1 MALQALSP
9 EEPPRGSSAL
19 AELRHALA
27 RSAPRA
33 VPEDLIPS
41 GVAALDA
48 ALCGG
53 LPAGR
58 IVELCGSAGRMTLA
72 LSLVA
77 SALGRGA
84 CAFLDA
90 VDGLD
95 VDVAE
100 QVGVDLSRLLWARVG
115 SAEDALRGADLLLR
129 AGGFAL
135 LVLYLCGARPPR
147 LGPGTWPRLVQRAQ
161 HEGTAL
167 LVVSDEPVSGSAAC
181 ATLRCER
188 TRGRWM
194 PAPGGRWLLRGQE
207 TTLSV
212 LRSRLGPPPP
222 PAPLVFER

>member
-1 MALQALSP
+1 MVLQALSP
-9 EEPPRGSSAL
+9 EEPPRGLSAL
-19 AELRHALA
+19 AELRQALA
-27 RSAPRA
+27 SSSPRA
-33 VPEDLIPS
+33 APADCIAS
-41 GVAALDA
+41 GVEPLDA

-58 IVELCGSAGRMTLA
+58 LVELCGSAGRMTLA

-95 VDVAE
+95 VEVAE
-100 QVGVDLSRLLWARVG
+100 HVGVDLARLLWARVG
-115 SAEDALRGADLLLR
+115 TAEDALRGADLLLR

-161 HEGTAL
+161 QEGTAL
-167 LVVSDEPVSGSAAC
+167 LVVSDEPISGSAAC
-181 ATLRCER
+181 ATLRCEGL
-188 TRGRWM
+188 RGRWL

-207 TTLSV
+207 ATLSE
-212 LRSRLGPPPP
+212 LRSSLEPPPP
-222 PAPLVFER
+222 TTLVLTR

>member
-33 VPEDLIPS
+33 APEDLIPS
-41 GVAALDA
+41 GVEPLDA

-58 IVELCGSAGRMTLA
+58 IVEICGSAGRMTLA
-72 LSLVA
+72 LSLVVN
-77 SALGRGA
+77 ALERGP
-84 CAFLDA
+84 CAFIDA

-95 VDVAE
+95 VDAAE
-100 QVGVDLSRLLWARVG
+100 LMCVDLSRLLWARVRG
-115 SAEDALRGADLLLR
+115 AEDALRGADLLLR

-135 LVLYLCGARPPR
+135 LVVYLCGAPPPR
-147 LGPGTWPRLVQRAQ
+147 LGIGTWPRLVQRAQ

-167 LVVSDEPVSGSAAC
+167 VIVSDEPVSGSAAC

-188 TRGRWM
+188 TRGRWLQ
-194 PAPGGRWLLRGQE
+194 APGGRWLLRGQE
-207 TTLSV
+207 ATLSV

-222 PAPLVFER
+222 PAALVLDR

>member
-1 MALQALSP
+1 MRTSSP
-9 EEPPRGSSAL
+9 AEPPRGQAVL
-19 AELRHALA
+19 AELRQALA
-27 RSAPRA
+27 PSVPRT
-33 VPEDLIPS
+33 VPADRIMS
-41 GVAALDA
+41 GIEPLDA

-58 IVELCGSAGRMTLA
+58 LVELCGNAGRMTLA
-72 LSLVA
+72 LALVA
-77 SALGRGA
+77 SALERGP
-84 CAFLDA
+84 CAFIDA

-95 VDVAE
+95 VDAAE
-100 QVGVDLSRLLWARVG
+100 AVGVDLSRLLWARVR

-135 LVLYLCGARPPR
+135 LVLYLCGAPPPR
-147 LGPGTWPRLVQRAQ
+147 LGLGTWPRLVQRAQ

-167 LVVSDEPVSGSAAC
+167 LVASDEPVSGSAAC
-181 ATLRCER
+181 ATLHCER

-207 TTLSV
+207 ATLSV

-222 PAPLVFER
+222 PATLVFER